1 MLLVP
6 VISSNL
12 AAIGYDEISG
22 EMQIQFLNGRIYSY
36 QNVPPDVYMGLVNAP
51 SKGQYFG
58 AMIRNQPGLYLPLRI
73 L

>member
-12 AAIGYDEISG
+12 AAVGYDEISG
-22 EMQIQFLNGRIYSY
+22 EMQVQFQNGRIYSY

-58 AMIRNQPGLYLPLRI
+58 VMIRNQPGLYLPTRI